1 MQKIKIKITK
11 KCINKILL
19 YLKYSNLSFLFQIH
33 DSLKIPVQETVY
45 LINVIRL
52 APSLSTTCSADLFFF
67 AFYQHPA
74 LLMFNFECVCKY
86 L

>member
-1 MQKIKIKITK
+1 MQKNQEKDNK

-33 DSLKIPVQETVY
+33 DSLKIPVQETGY
-45 LINVIRL
+45 LINVIGL

-67 AFYQHPA
+67 VFYQHPA
-74 LLMFNFECVCKY
+74 LLMFNFECVGKY